1 MSRTSSTAASTGGIV
16 SPELHRSIVNKVRA
30 TTLHQLLDQLKTQFW
45 PQLAAVTFIVWLSWD
60 NASKLHLAVWVGTQ
74 AVAVQLVEIW
84 AFLQARRHPIR
95 EDQLRRW
102 EYFLRALFFL
112 NTSYGAYAYYA

>member
-1 MSRTSSTAASTGGIV
+1 MPRTSLSAAATGSIV

-30 TTLHQLLDQLKTQFW
+30 TTLHNLRDQLKTQFG
-45 PQLAAVTFIVWLSWD
+45 PQLAAVAFIVWLSWD

-84 AFLQARRHPIR
+84 AFFRVWRQPIR
-95 EDQLRRW
+95 EDQLKRW
-102 EYFLRALFFL
+102 EYFLRMLVLL
-112 NTSYGAYAYYA
+112 NRSYA